1 MTELDFQAPFFIFA
15 TMEMYFILSAMVCFF
30 IFGNLAIHLHY
41 KKKHQTFLQSLK
53 GKQYM
58 LFKKLD
64 MEMES
69 VGKLGYRY
77 QFNKA
82 DIVILDQEIFI
93 LLFTKPFG
101 MAQPILHISNSDKVF
116 QHIPKKIRFDSK
128 FRVNGKL
135 RIKGSFGQ
143 GFMCAQYKILI
154 DFNKVDFDLNSI
166 I

>member
-1 MTELDFQAPFFIFA
+1 
-15 TMEMYFILSAMVCFF
+15 MEMYFILSAMVCFF

-41 KKKHQTFLQSLK
+41 KKKHKTFLQSLK
-53 GKQYM
+53 GKQYI

-69 VGKLGYRY
+69 VAKLAYRY

-101 MAQPILHISNSDKVF
+101 MAQPILHISNSDEVF
-116 QHIPKKIRFDSK
+116 QHVPKKIPFDSK

-143 GFMCAQYKILI
+143 GLMHAQYKIFI
-154 DFNKVDFDLNSI
+154 DFNTVDFDLNSI